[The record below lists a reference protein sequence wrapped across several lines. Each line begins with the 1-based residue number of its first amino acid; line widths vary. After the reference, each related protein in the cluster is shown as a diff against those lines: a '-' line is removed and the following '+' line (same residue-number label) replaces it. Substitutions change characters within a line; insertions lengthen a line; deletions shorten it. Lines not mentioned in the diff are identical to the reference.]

1 MWIRRSTEG
10 VVHLFLQF
18 RVADAFRLS
27 PGGGAMTDDSSAYGT
42 EGEPADI
49 NRDDISDPTK
59 EEVAIGNPVFDDEPK
74 ELDE

>member
-1 MWIRRSTEG
+1 
-10 VVHLFLQF
+10 
-18 RVADAFRLS
+18 
-27 PGGGAMTDDSSAYGT
+27 MTDDSSAYGN

-74 ELDE
+74 ELDEEVTDDPEYEPLEPDEPE